1 MNFVR
6 KLLKLLKFLPKK
18 RTRQLNI
25 LFVLGL
31 ITSISEIVSIGALLP
46 FLNAI
51 SNPSYML
58 ENSYIQIITTSFK
71 ITSPRDL
78 SILLS
83 LVFILAIV
91 IANGLRLITLWVQ
104 TKLVALMANDLSFAC
119 YRTSILQPYSFYLKS
134 NSSTIIVQSTEYVDG
149 TIGIIYASLSF
160 ILSFLTLIAILFGL
174 LIVNWKITLG
184 GILIISV
191 MILPV
196 INFSKYRLTKNS
208 RQIANYSQMRIKLI
222 QESIGGIRDIL
233 LGGSQSIFLKN
244 FYITDLT
251 LRKLHANNQFLGS
264 VNRPYME
271 AMTMGAIVLLIL
283 FMLQTNA
290 SPSTVLTIL
299 GTMILGLNRLLPL
312 VQQCYSYWAFMR
324 SNSSYLY
331 EILVVLQRPISQ
343 YYLEPKSNVLSFKK
357 EIRLDNVGFRYSSEL
372 DWVLQNVNLTI
383 PVNQTIGFFG
393 GSGCGKTTTAD
404 LILGLIKP
412 ELGELFVDNTS
423 LTDDKLRWAWQ
434 KNVTNVPQ
442 SIYLS
447 DASIA
452 ENIAFGLEASEIDIN
467 RVKEAAYLAQIHEFV
482 EKLPNKYQETVGE
495 RGVRLSGGQRQ
506 RIGIARALYKRAS
519 LIIFDEATSAL
530 DNETE
535 QEVMDA
541 IYNLRERVT
550 IIIIAHRL
558 STLRLCSQVFEF
570 KDGIISFKGSGKD
583 IAGKPIEDA
592 SEKLLI

>member
-6 KLLKLLKFLPKK
+6 KLLKLLKYLPKR
-18 RTRQLNI
+18 RTRQLKI

-91 IANGLRLITLWVQ
+91 IANSLRVVTLWAQ
-104 TKLVALMANDLSFAC
+104 TKLIALMANDLSFAC
-119 YRTSILQPYSFYLKS
+119 YRTSILQPYSFYLQS

-149 TIGIIYASLSF
+149 TIGIIYTSLNL
-160 ILSFLTLIAILFGL
+160 ILSLLTLVAILCGL
-174 LIVNWKITLG
+174 FIVNWQITLG
-184 GILIISV
+184 GILIISA

-196 INFSKYRLTKNS
+196 INFSKYRLAKNS
-208 RQIANYSQMRIKLI
+208 RQITDYSQMRMKLI

-233 LGGSQSIFLKN
+233 LDGSQSIFLKK
-244 FYITDLT
+244 FYTTDLT

-271 AMTMGAIVLLIL
+271 AMTMGAIVILIL

-290 SPSTVLTIL
+290 SPSTVLPVLGTIIL
-299 GTMILGLNRLLPL
+299 GINRLLPL
-312 VQQCYSYWAFMR
+312 VQQCYSYWAFIR
-324 SNSSYLY
+324 SSSAYLY
-331 EILVVLQRPISQ
+331 EILIVLQRPISQ
-343 YYLEPKSNVLSFKK
+343 YYLEPKSDVLSFKK
-357 EIRLDNVGFRYSSEL
+357 EIRLDNVCFRYSSEL

-383 PVNQTIGFFG
+383 PVNQTVGFFG

-412 ELGELFVDNTS
+412 EVGEFFVDNTS
-423 LTDDKLRWAWQ
+423 LTNDKLRWAWQ
-434 KNVTNVPQ
+434 KNVANVPQ
-442 SIYLS
+442 AIYLS

-452 ENIAFGLEASEIDIN
+452 ENIAFGLEPSEIDID
-467 RVKEAAYLAQIHEFV
+467 RVKEVAYLAQIHEFV

-519 LIIFDEATSAL
+519 LIVFDEATSAL

-570 KDGIISFKGSGKD
+570 KDGNISFKGSGKD
-583 IAGKPIEDA
+583 IAGKPLEEVVGKA
-592 SEKLLI
+592 A